1 MGDEKAKAHEQKIQR
16 QKERAQDLLAED
28 KKKVSHKGA
37 LVVAAKQ
44 EDAKRKKLSAAA
56 AATASQASA
65 NLEAIKLK
73 DVEEKE
79 SLKGKESAEQ
89 SKKEIRAIEA
99 STTKK
104 AAAKEL
110 ESTQANADA
119 EGAFKK
125 THTAFLQAKVLQAKE
140 VQSKIELKAEDADYG
155 KTSAQE
161 ARAKEMVKQLK
172 QELSKTTDSGK
183 MQTLASKLGPLNAK
197 LFALTKKAKQLKT
210 KVANRKQAAVALSL
224 QVDSEKKDL
233 RGKLASLEKTRETA
247 KEKKQS
253 VLRQEEKGKRSL
265 SKEGAN
271 RS

>member
-1 MGDEKAKAHEQKIQR
+1 MG
-16 QKERAQDLLAED
+16 
-28 KKKVSHKGA
+28 
-37 LVVAAKQ
+37 
-44 EDAKRKKLSAAA
+44 
-56 AATASQASA
+56 
-65 NLEAIKLK
+65 
-73 DVEEKE
+73 
-79 SLKGKESAEQ
+79 
-89 SKKEIRAIEA
+89 
-99 STTKK
+99 
-104 AAAKEL
+104 
-110 ESTQANADA
+110 
-119 EGAFKK
+119 

-140 VQSKIELKAEDADYG
+140 VQSKIELKAEDAYYG

-161 ARAKEMVKQLK
+161 ARAKEAVKQIK

-253 VLRQEEKGKRSL
+253 VLRQEEKGKSKLEKAMKAAADKQEVIDSL
-265 SKEGAN
+265 KAQLQDGIKKSFNKERQAKEKAQKDAVAVHQARENKSKVPERQRKLVEAAQESDKKLKREASIQKDKSIKTKRTKNIESG
-271 RS
+271 